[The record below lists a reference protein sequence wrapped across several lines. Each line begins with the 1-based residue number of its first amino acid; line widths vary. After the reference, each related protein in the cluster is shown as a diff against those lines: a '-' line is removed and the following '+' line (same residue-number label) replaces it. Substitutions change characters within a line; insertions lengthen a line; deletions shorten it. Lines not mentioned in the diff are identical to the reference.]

1 MPETS
6 FFIPLSPDRRILVMR
21 STTKGRY
28 NSFAV
33 VLILLL
39 EGKWVDVSRFD
50 TAHGLPHRDILGKR
64 KGLLQKVWYDDISP
78 KIVFHL
84 AIETFKKDHERIIT
98 DYLQN

>member
-1 MPETS
+1 MPETA
-6 FFIPLSPDRRILVMR
+6 FFIPLGPDRRILVMR

-33 VLILLL
+33 VLMLLVA
-39 EGKWVDVSRFD
+39 ERWVDVSRLD

-78 KIVFHL
+78 KEVFHL
-84 AIETFKKDHERIIT
+84 AIKTFKKDHERIIT
-98 DYLQN
+98 DYLQS